1 MVTDLSSPLLKV
13 EVWRGGNIYFF
24 IFIFTLFCIWINALS
39 TVHCLGHLVLLYN
52 TLYYYRSH
60 SKKSLQPIICPVQ
73 THGMYKQKQ
82 HFLVKI
88 VCYLCLYETQV
99 IHIGEKSILMEKKKN
114 HDKAVLIAMGFVYDF
129 FFFSRNRIFS
139 RNRRN
144 KGQTAKGHSLYY
156 KGNCV

>member
-13 EVWRGGNIYFF
+13 EVKKYSIYFF

-60 SKKSLQPIICPVQ
+60 SKKSLQPIISPVL

-88 VCYLCLYETQV
+88 VCYLCLYEMQV
-99 IHIGEKSILMEKKKN
+99 IHIDEKSVLMKKKN
-114 HDKAVLIAMGFVYDF
+114 IMRKLYLQLWDLCMNIF
-129 FFFSRNRIFS
+129 FYFYFFS

-144 KGQTAKGHSLYY
+144 KCQTVKS
-156 KGNCV
+156 

>member
-13 EVWRGGNIYFF
+13 EVKKYSIYFF

-60 SKKSLQPIICPVQ
+60 SKKSLQPIISPVL

-88 VCYLCLYETQV
+88 VCYLCLYEMQV
-99 IHIGEKSILMEKKKN
+99 IHIDEKSVLMKKKKY
-114 HDKAVLIAMGFVYDF
+114 HEKAVFIAMGFVYEYFFLFLF
-129 FFFSRNRIFS
+129 FFQKQKKQMSNSEELI
-139 RNRRN
+139 
-144 KGQTAKGHSLYY
+144 LIL
-156 KGNCV
+156 

>member
-13 EVWRGGNIYFF
+13 EVKKYSIYLFF
-24 IFIFTLFCIWINALS
+24 FIFTLFCIWINALS

-60 SKKSLQPIICPVQ
+60 SKKSLQPIICPVL

-88 VCYLCLYETQV
+88 VCYLCLYEMQV
-99 IHIGEKSILMEKKKN
+99 IHIDEKSVLMKKKN
-114 HDKAVLIAMGFVYDF
+114 IMRKLYLQLWDLCMNIF
-129 FFFSRNRIFS
+129 FYFYFFS

-144 KGQTAKGHSLYY
+144 KCQTVKS
-156 KGNCV
+156 